1 MSIGS
6 RAAASQ
12 APSKRHKVLLFIP
25 NLQQGGAERQILE
38 LMTRLPARFEPTLC
52 LYEDVVHYR
61 EYLPDGEPRHVLGER
76 RMGPRG
82 LRKLVEVL
90 REEKPDI
97 LHSYRDKANFWA
109 RLATRRAAVPV
120 VVTAVRSRAMHVVHL
135 LTEQW
140 LSQKSDRIIANSE
153 GVRREL
159 VELAGVAPEKV
170 QLLHNFIDLERFR
183 PPTNDERAAARAKWG
198 LGANEIAL
206 LLPGRVGVQKHQI
219 GLALAL
225 ARLRRAGRLPANVRV
240 MLAGRNRDRVY
251 SAVLPRVLELLGLT
265 EAVRFLGTV
274 SEMLSLYH
282 AADALVMPS
291 LYEGLPNAVLEAHA
305 CGLPAV
311 VSHAANID
319 RIVVDGVSGFEAPT
333 FDHDALAEALA
344 RMVAAGPDERR
355 AMGARGRAHVAETF
369 SVERILEETVRLYD
383 DLLAAKGLADPSER
397 SEALPRGAS
406 AGGAGPS
413 QGPASPKGLA

>member
-1 MSIGS
+1 MTHAVTAPG
-6 RAAASQ
+6 AAET
-12 APSKRHKVLLFIP
+12 KRHKVLLFIP

-38 LMTRLPARFEPTLC
+38 LMTRLPPRFEPTLC

-61 EYLPDGEPRHVLGER
+61 EYLPPGEPRYVLGAR
-76 RMGPRG
+76 KMGPRG

-90 REEKPDI
+90 QQEKPDI

-120 VVTAVRSRAMHVVHL
+120 VVTAVRSRAMHIMHL
-135 LTEQW
+135 ATEWW
-140 LSQKSDRIIANSE
+140 LSQKSDRVIANSE

-159 VELAGVAPEKV
+159 VELAGVAPDKI
-170 QLLHNFIDLERFR
+170 QILHNFIDLEKFR
-183 PPTNDERAAARAKWG
+183 PPTSEERAAARARWG
-198 LGANEIAL
+198 LAPGEIAL
-206 LLPGRVGVQKHQI
+206 LLPGRVGLQKHQI

-225 ARLRRAGRLPANVRV
+225 ARLRRSGRLPANVRV
-240 MLAGRNRDRVY
+240 LLAGRNRDRLY
-251 SAVLPRVLELLGLT
+251 SAVLPRVLRWLGLT
-265 EAVRFLGTV
+265 DIVRFLGTV
-274 SEMLSLYH
+274 TEMLSLYH

-319 RIVVDGVSGFEAPT
+319 QIVVDGVSGFEAPT
-333 FDHDALAEALA
+333 FDHDALAEGLA
-344 RMVAAGPDERR
+344 RLLAASADERR

-369 SVERILEETVRLYD
+369 SVDRVLEETVRLYD
-383 DLLAAKGLADPSER
+383 GLLAAKGLT
-397 SEALPRGAS
+397 
-406 AGGAGPS
+406 
-413 QGPASPKGLA
+413 

>member
-1 MSIGS
+1 MTAPPAHDAPVS
-6 RAAASQ
+6 R
-12 APSKRHKVLLFIP
+12 RHKVLLFIP

-38 LMTRLPARFEPTLC
+38 LMTRLPPRFETTLC

-61 EYLPDGEPRHVLGER
+61 EYLPPGEPRHVLGAR

-90 REEKPDI
+90 QQEKPDI

-120 VVTAVRSRAMHVVHL
+120 VVTAVRSRAMHVMHL
-135 LTEQW
+135 ATEWW
-140 LSQKSDRIIANSE
+140 LSRRSDRVIANSE

-159 VELAGVAPEKV
+159 VDLAGVAPEKV

-183 PPTNDERAAARAKWG
+183 PPTDDERTAARARWG
-198 LGANEIAL
+198 LSPGEIAL
-206 LLPGRVGVQKHQI
+206 LLPGRVGLQKHQI

-225 ARLRRAGRLPANVRV
+225 ARLKRAGRLPANVRV
-240 MLAGRNRDRVY
+240 LLAGRNRDRLY
-251 SAVLPRVLELLGLT
+251 SAVLPRLLAWLGLSDV
-265 EAVRFLGTV
+265 VRFLGTV
-274 SEMLSLYH
+274 SEMLTLYH

-291 LYEGLPNAVLEAHA
+291 LFEGLPNAVLEAHA

-319 RIVVDGVSGFEAPT
+319 GIVVHGVSGFEAPT
-333 FDHDALAEALA
+333 FDHDALAEAVARVLA
-344 RMVAAGPDERR
+344 ASADERR
-355 AMGARGRAHVAETF
+355 AMGERGRAHVAATF
-369 SVERILEETVRLYD
+369 SVDRILEETVQLYD
-383 DLLAAKGLADPSER
+383 GLLAAKGLA
-397 SEALPRGAS
+397 
-406 AGGAGPS
+406 
-413 QGPASPKGLA
+413 

>member
-1 MSIGS
+1 MSF
-6 RAAASQ
+6 
-12 APSKRHKVLLFIP
+12 APAHDAPVSKRHKVLLFIP

-38 LMTRLPARFEPTLC
+38 LMTRLPPRFETTLC

-61 EYLPDGEPRHVLGER
+61 EYLPPGEPRHVLGTR

-90 REEKPDI
+90 HQEKPDI

-120 VVTAVRSRAMHVVHL
+120 VVTAVRSRAMHVMHL
-135 LTEQW
+135 ATEWW
-140 LSQKSDRIIANSE
+140 LSQKSDRVIANSE

-159 VELAGVAPEKV
+159 VDLAGVAPEKV

-183 PPTNDERAAARAKWG
+183 PPTDDERSAARARWG
-198 LGANEIAL
+198 LAPGEIAL
-206 LLPGRVGVQKHQI
+206 LLPGRVGLQKHQI

-225 ARLRRAGRLPANVRV
+225 ARLKRAGRLPANVRV
-240 MLAGRNRDRVY
+240 LLAGRNRDRLY
-251 SAVLPRVLELLGLT
+251 AAVLPRVLAWLGLT
-265 EAVRFLGTV
+265 DVVRFLGTV

-291 LYEGLPNAVLEAHA
+291 LFEGLPNAVLEAHA

-319 RIVVDGVSGFEAPT
+319 GIVVEGVSGFEAPT
-333 FDHDALAEALA
+333 FDHDALAEAVA
-344 RMVAAGPDERR
+344 RMLAAGADERR
-355 AMGARGRAHVAETF
+355 AMGERGRAHVAATF
-369 SVERILEETVRLYD
+369 SVDRILEETVRLYD
-383 DLLAAKGLADPSER
+383 GLLAAKGLA
-397 SEALPRGAS
+397 
-406 AGGAGPS
+406 
-413 QGPASPKGLA
+413 

>member
-1 MSIGS
+1 VVIKTPVAEDG
-6 RAAASQ
+6 RATG
-12 APSKRHKVLLFIP
+12 RRYKVLLFIP

-38 LMTRLPARFEPTLC
+38 LMTRLPPRFEPTLC

-61 EYLPDGEPRHVLGER
+61 EYLPPGEPRHVLGAR

-82 LRKLVEVL
+82 LRRLVEVL
-90 REEKPDI
+90 QREKPDI

-120 VVTAVRSRAMHVVHL
+120 VVTAVRSRAMHVMHL
-135 LTEQW
+135 LTEWW
-140 LSQKSDRIIANSE
+140 LSQRSDRVIANSE

-183 PPTNDERAAARAKWG
+183 PPTEAERAAARVRWG
-198 LGANEIAL
+198 LAEGQIAL
-206 LLPGRVGVQKHQI
+206 LLPGRVGLQKHQL

-225 ARLRRAGRLPANVRV
+225 ARLKRAGKLPANVRV
-240 MLAGRNRDRVY
+240 LLAGRNRDRLY
-251 SAVLPRVLELLGLT
+251 SALLPRALRWFGL
-265 EAVRFLGTV
+265 ADLVRVLGTV

-305 CGLPAV
+305 TGLPAI

-319 RIVVDGVSGFEAPT
+319 RIVVDGESGFEAPT
-333 FDHDALAEALA
+333 FDHDALAEAIGRMLA
-344 RMVAAGPDERR
+344 ASPEERR
-355 AMGARGRAHVAETF
+355 AMGARGRAHVAASF
-369 SVERILEETVRLYD
+369 SVERVLDETVRLYD
-383 DLLAAKGLADPSER
+383 GLLEAKGLT
-397 SEALPRGAS
+397 
-406 AGGAGPS
+406 
-413 QGPASPKGLA
+413 